1 LNLRATLRLAGA
13 VGMLLIGLLT
23 VTLVYPLCGN
33 RQRLGLKQ
41 RWSKALLR
49 TLGISM
55 KASGV
60 IPQRGLLVSNHI
72 SFIDIFAI
80 NAVMPASF
88 VSKDEVRRWP
98 LIGWLAMKTDTIFME
113 RGSRSAAQKTREN
126 LAGHLR
132 NGTRVA
138 LFPEGT
144 TSRGEGVLPFHGA
157 LLQSAIDAG
166 IEVIPVTVR
175 YLDAGG
181 QRSEAAAYVD
191 DMSLVGCMQTIASS
205 RGMSVSVD
213 ILPSLASVNT
223 DRRHLASA
231 AHRAISHHLA
241 HTPDHDSGPGARA

>member
-1 LNLRATLRLAGA
+1 MSLRASLRLIGVACL
-13 VGMLLIGLLT
+13 LLIGLFTAALA
-23 VTLVYPLCGN
+23 YPLCN
-33 RQRLGLKQ
+33 SRQRLGLKQ

-55 KASGV
+55 QASGA
-60 IPQRGLLVSNHI
+60 IPERGLIVSNHV

-98 LIGWLAMKTDTIFME
+98 LIGWLAMKTDTVFME

-132 NGTRVA
+132 VGTRVA

-166 IEVIPVTVR
+166 IEVIPVAVR
-175 YLDAGG
+175 YLDARG

-191 DMSLVGCMQTIASS
+191 DMSLIDCMQTIASS
-205 RGMSVSVD
+205 RELGVSVD
-213 ILPSLASVNT
+213 VLPALASVGT
-223 DRRHLASA
+223 DRRHLAAA
-231 AHRAISHHLA
+231 AHRAISHHLV
-241 HTPDHDSGPGARA
+241 HTQSHA